1 MITCTGVL
9 PHYSS
14 VLCLVKF
21 WWVVIDI
28 LNIYCNST
36 WTFHYISIFIQN
48 FHLDLE
54 KQQQKNISMQIDLGF
69 KDLNENQVVKCKVI
83 LTVIQIW

>member
-9 PHYSS
+9 PHNSS

-28 LNIYCNST
+28 FNIYCNST
-36 WTFHYISIFIQN
+36 WTFHYFSIFIQA
-48 FHLDLE
+48 FHLDLKKE
-54 KQQQKNISMQIDLGF
+54 KQQNNSMQMNSGF
-69 KDLNENQVVKCKVI
+69 ENLNENQIVKCKVI
-83 LTVIQIW
+83 LIVLQIW